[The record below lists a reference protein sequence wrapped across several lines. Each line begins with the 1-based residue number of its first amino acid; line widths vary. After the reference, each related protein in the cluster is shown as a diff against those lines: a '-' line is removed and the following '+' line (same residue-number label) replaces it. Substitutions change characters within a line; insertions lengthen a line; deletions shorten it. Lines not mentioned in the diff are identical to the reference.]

1 MTGSASA
8 SVRVKPADANQGWG
22 ALMAKKGY
30 RVLSRPGSFGRAR

>member
-8 SVRVKPADANQGWG
+8 SVRVKPTDVNQGWG